1 MKKILFLLLVTSS
14 FMPVADAQTE
24 SPMTATVPDTLLLV
38 KVEADPRLDIL
49 GKKLAEYNVAKAKA
63 NAAGAKVVAGKTQGY
78 RLMVVNSSD
87 KAYAMEVRAYLLKK
101 YDNRYAVHTSFV
113 NPYIKVKFGDF
124 VDKSEATNI
133 RKQLMSSGVIK
144 GNIYI
149 VPEMVIVKRTA
160 ADAED
165 EEK

>member
-1 MKKILFLLLVTSS
+1 MKKILFLLFIALSGVLL
-14 FMPVADAQTE
+14 ANAQTE
-24 SPMTATVPDTLLLV
+24 SSTIAPDTMELV
-38 KVEADPRLDIL
+38 KIEADPRLDIL

-63 NAAGAKVVAGKTQGY
+63 AASKVVTGRTQGY
-78 RLMVVNSSD
+78 RLMVVNSND

-101 YDNRYAVHTSFV
+101 YDNKYSVHTTFV

-124 VDKSEATNI
+124 TDKAEATNI

-160 ADAED
+160 AEAED
-165 EEK
+165 DEK